1 MSSASWRTVWLPFVV
16 ITLIWGGTW
25 IVIRDQLATVPPQ
38 WSIAYRFLIAGAAMA
53 GVALWR
59 REPLRLDARGMRL
72 AAVAGTLQFVLNFGF
87 VYQAERFITSG
98 VVATVFA
105 TLIVPN
111 SLLAWAVLGQAI
123 TRRFVAGAA
132 VAIGGIA
139 LLFVHELRADGAAVG
154 TTVLGILLTLG
165 GVLAASGANV
175 LQATDGARRL
185 PMATFLAWA
194 MLIGAALNTIV
205 ALLVAGPPTWDPRP
219 AYLAGLLYLSL
230 AATALAFSLYY
241 RIIQTIG
248 PGRAAYS
255 SVLVPVIAMALSTI
269 FEAYR
274 WSALPAA
281 GAALV
286 LGGLLVALGARNP
299 PAPAPVAD

>member
-1 MSSASWRTVWLPFVV
+1 MWLPFVLV
-16 ITLIWGGTW
+16 TLIWGGTW
-25 IVIRDQLATVPPQ
+25 IVIRDQLASVPPQ
-38 WSIAYRFLIAGAAMA
+38 WSIAYRFLIAGGAMVA
-53 GVALWR
+53 VALWR
-59 REPLRLDARGMRL
+59 REPLGLDGRGMRL

-111 SLLAWAVLGQAI
+111 SLLAWRFLGQAI

-139 LLFVHELRADGAAVG
+139 LLFVHELRADGADVG

-175 LQATDGARRL
+175 LQATEGARRL

-194 MLIGAALNTIV
+194 MLIGAGLNVAV
-205 ALLVAGPPTWDPRP
+205 ALLVAGPPVWDPRP

-230 AATALAFSLYY
+230 LATAFAFSLYY

-255 SVLVPVIAMALSTI
+255 SVLVPVIAMALSTL
-269 FEAYR
+269 FEGYR
-274 WSALPAA
+274 WSLLPAA

-286 LGGLLVALGARNP
+286 LGGLIVALGARNP